1 MILDVPSARM
11 TDFATPELEPTLEEV
26 ERQRAITMVDR
37 LATDDVDFHTIM
49 AMLGLSDFEGA
60 VARPA

>member
-1 MILDVPSARM
+1 M